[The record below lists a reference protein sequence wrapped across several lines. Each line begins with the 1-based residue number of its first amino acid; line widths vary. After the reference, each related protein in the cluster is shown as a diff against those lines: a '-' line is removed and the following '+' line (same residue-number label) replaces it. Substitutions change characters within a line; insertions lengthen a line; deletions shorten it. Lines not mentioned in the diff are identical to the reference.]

1 MLIFVL
7 NQESLNS
14 IVCFFPFRCYRFGI
28 DGSFSEFEKTKG
40 YKQTIKKKKKKKEMP
55 AVWFALK
62 KSLKC
67 KSEPLDVHDPKGNGN
82 LSHILTRKSGSG
94 RSGCSRSIANLK
106 DVIHGSKRHTEKPQT
121 CSPRSVGSS
130 ELLNPITHEVVLSN
144 STCELKITA
153 RNGFQEGGA
162 SGGACG
168 STFVGTLKP
177 GTPGPRRLK
186 GNKHRGLASPIRRT
200 SSSLSRR
207 SSGFGVIP
215 ARPEAYFGA
224 DSNGALFCHK
234 CGEPFGKW
242 EAIEEHH
249 LSKHAVSE
257 LAEGESSRKIV
268 EIICRTSCT
277 KPDSNCGGIERVL
290 KVHNMQKTLAQFE
303 EYRELVKI
311 KATKLPKKH
320 PRCLADGN
328 ELLRFYGATVECNLG
343 INGSSSLC
351 TLDKCSVC
359 RILRHGFSSKKGTNG
374 GSVGVFT
381 ASTSGRAFESIQS
394 YDENPSIR
402 KALIVCRV
410 IAGRVHR
417 PLENV
422 QELAGQTG
430 FDSLAGKLGPHSNIE
445 ELYLLSPR
453 ALLPCF
459 VVIYKP

>member
-1 MLIFVL
+1 
-7 NQESLNS
+7 
-14 IVCFFPFRCYRFGI
+14 
-28 DGSFSEFEKTKG
+28 
-40 YKQTIKKKKKKKEMP
+40 MP

-62 KSLKC
+62 RSLQC
-67 KSEPLDVHDPKGNGN
+67 KSEPLDVHDPKGNGNGN

-106 DVIHGSKRHTEKPQT
+106 DVIHGSKRHTEKPQI
-121 CSPRSVGSS
+121 CSPRSIGSS

-153 RNGFQEGGA
+153 GYAFQE
-162 SGGACG
+162 SGGSG

-177 GTPGPRRLK
+177 GTPVLGRLK
-186 GNKHRGLASPIRRT
+186 GNKPRGLASPMRRT
-200 SSSLSRR
+200 SSSLSRT

-215 ARPEAYFGA
+215 TRPRASFGA
-224 DSNGALFCHK
+224 DSNGTLFCHK
-234 CGEPFGKW
+234 CGEQFVKW
-242 EAIEEHH
+242 EAIEDHH
-249 LSKHAVSE
+249 LSKHAVTE
-257 LAEGESSRKIV
+257 LVEGESSRKIV

-277 KPDSNCGGIERVL
+277 KPDSNCGGIERIL

-343 INGSSSLC
+343 IDGSSSLC
-351 TLDKCSVC
+351 TSDKCCVC
-359 RILRHGFSSKKGTNG
+359 RILRHGFSLKKGVND

-381 ASTSGRAFESIQS
+381 ASTSDRAFESIQLH
-394 YDENPSIR
+394 DENPSIR

-422 QELAGQTG
+422 QELAGQSG

-445 ELYLLSPR
+445 ELYLLSPG